1 MSTPEEIATMKK
13 KRTFKKF
20 QFRGVEL
27 DKLLDLSH
35 EELMEMVCCRARR
48 RFSRGLKRKPMAF
61 IKRLRKAKKERSG
74 EKPDGVKV
82 MTIHRQLQQLAV
94 LNSPFSVRYR
104 HICVICLSCRR

>member
-1 MSTPEEIATMKK
+1 MSTPEEIAAMKK
-13 KRTFKKF
+13 KRTFRKF

-35 EELMEMVCCRARR
+35 EQLMEMVTCRARR

-61 IKRLRKAKKERSG
+61 IKKLRAAKKAASFG

-82 MTIHRQLQQLAV
+82 LAIYSDKQRGSF
-94 LNSPFSVRYR
+94 LTGISFNIRSTDTFA
-104 HICVICLSCRR
+104 